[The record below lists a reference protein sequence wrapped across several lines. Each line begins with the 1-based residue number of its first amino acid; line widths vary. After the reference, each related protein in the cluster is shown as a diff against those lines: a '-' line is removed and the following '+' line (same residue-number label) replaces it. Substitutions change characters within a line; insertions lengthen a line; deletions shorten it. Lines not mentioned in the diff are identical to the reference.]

1 MVNAFFIQIVGYY
14 CVPFFL
20 VALVLVVEIYFYE
33 EIFKII
39 LKGDIDDYN
48 SSSMCSYFCRLS
60 DDCRGFHKGLTDF
73 PSTL

>member
-33 EIFKII
+33 EIFKLI

-48 SSSMCSYFCRLS
+48 SNSFCRLS
-60 DDCRGFHKGLTDF
+60 DDCRGFYKGLTDL